1 METRKCSR
9 CEERKP
15 ISEFYKKGFNKRG
28 VQQYTGTCRKCQ
40 AEYHKKYYAAKK
52 PKLPGTRWRAKEF
65 TDADEE
71 RLFSAKRGAVSMSIS
86 AELANEACPQLAP
99 KNWPVG
105 VAESIYKQFGMKWSY
120 L

>member
-1 METRKCSR
+1 METRKCSG

-15 ISEFYKKGFNKRG
+15 ISEFYKKGFNKQG
-28 VQQYTGTCRKCQ
+28 IQQYTGTCRKCQ
-40 AEYHKKYYAAKK
+40 SEYHAKYYAAKK
-52 PKLPGTRWRAKEF
+52 PKLPGTRLRAKEF

-86 AELANEACPQLAP
+86 AELANEACPQLDP
-99 KNWPVG
+99 KNWPIG

>member
-1 METRKCSR
+1 METRKCSG

-15 ISEFYKKGFNKRG
+15 ISEFYKKGFNKQG
-28 VQQYTGTCRKCQ
+28 IQQCQ
-40 AEYHKKYYAAKK
+40 AEYHEKYYAAKK
-52 PKLPGTRWRAKEF
+52 AKLPGTRRRPKEF

-86 AELANEACPQLAP
+86 AELANEACPQLDP
-99 KNWPVG
+99 QLDPQYWPIG